1 MRKVKKCIERVTKL
15 VLLRLLVTIWRDA
28 VYLYRKV
35 EVITGSA
42 VLAMLVFHGLKTPTI
57 SNPLELI
64 IMNNK
69 ISSMSALFGAA
80 VVASAALAPLASAAD
95 VGFAA
100 TSLNA
105 GYTLA
110 ENDAA
115 KSEGEHKCGEA
126 KCGAEKKAEG
136 EHKCGEAKCGADK
149 KEEKKADA
157 EHKCG
162 EAKCGA
168 DKKEEKKA
176 E

>member
-1 MRKVKKCIERVTKL
+1 
-15 VLLRLLVTIWRDA
+15 
-28 VYLYRKV
+28 
-35 EVITGSA
+35 
-42 VLAMLVFHGLKTPTI
+42 
-57 SNPLELI
+57 
-64 IMNNK
+64 MNNK

-80 VVASAALAPLASAAD
+80 VVASAVLAPIASAAD

-100 TSLNA
+100 NSLSA

-110 ENDAA
+110 ENDAT
-115 KSEGEHKCGEA
+115 KT
-126 KCGAEKKAEG
+126 EG

-149 KEEKKADA
+149 KAEGEQKCGEGKCGADKKAEG

-162 EAKCGA
+162 EGKCGA